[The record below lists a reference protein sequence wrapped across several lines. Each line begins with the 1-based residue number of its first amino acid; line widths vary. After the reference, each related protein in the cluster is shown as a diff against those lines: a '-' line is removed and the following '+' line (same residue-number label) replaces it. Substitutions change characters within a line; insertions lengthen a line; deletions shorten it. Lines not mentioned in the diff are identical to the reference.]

1 MNTPKIYAVLV
12 AGGSGSR
19 MQTEIPKQF
28 LSLKGKPLLAWS
40 IEAFLKAIPDINIIL
55 VLPEA
60 HLETGRHITSTYFP
74 NTNIIL
80 TSGGDTRFQSVKNG
94 LQLITE
100 DGIVLVHDAV
110 RCLVSVSLIQNSI
123 REVMGKKAVVPTV
136 AATDS
141 IRIAKGEKNE
151 TMPRDSVR
159 LVQTPQTF
167 FSDSLKKAFEQA
179 YQSQFTDEAAVMEAA
194 GHTIH
199 LIEGD
204 IRNIKVTHPIDLYLA
219 EKLLEQ

>member
-1 MNTPKIYAVLV
+1 MNAPKTYAVLV

-19 MQTEIPKQF
+19 MQTDIPKQF

-40 IEAFLKAIPDINIIL
+40 IEAFLKAIPDISIIL

-60 HLETGRHITSTYFP
+60 HLETGRQITNTYFP
-74 NTNIIL
+74 NSLIIL

-94 LQLITE
+94 LQLIPE
-100 DGIVLVHDAV
+100 DGIVMVHDAV

-123 REVMGKKAVVPTV
+123 KEVMVKKAVVPTV

-141 IRIAKGEKNE
+141 IRIAKGDKNE

-167 FSDSLKKAFEQA
+167 FSNTLKKAFEQQ
-179 YQSQFTDEAAVMEAA
+179 YQPHFTDEAAVMEAA
-194 GHTIH
+194 GHSIH